1 VDDGALQDEDGE
13 YLDVLALEETV
24 RGGGCRGG
32 RAGACCSILRRDV
45 PRCGWVCA
53 V

>member
-24 RGGGCRGG
+24 CGVL
-32 RAGACCSILRRDV
+32 CCARL
-45 PRCGWVCA
+45 
-53 V
+53 